1 MYSAAEFD
9 VEFDGK
15 HRLPHKIR
23 HSENS
28 TFSTHFLHKSSSP
41 EDRPPSTN
49 IERMSVK
56 SENFPGEA
64 KKKFFKKIKHIFRLR
79 ILRRMRWRPPF
90 HSKNSP
96 LRVRALRRR
105 RRRRRRRRPRLPNRP
120 RAPHLCFPHVHLLGT
135 F

>member
-1 MYSAAEFD
+1 MYSGAEFD

-15 HRLPHKIR
+15 HRLPHKIREIR

-56 SENFPGEA
+56 SENFPGET
-64 KKKFFKKIKHIFRLR
+64 KKIFPKNKTCILVRNLAQNAMATAVWLIKFANPFILKISLFHDIFLTKPQGPEHG
-79 ILRRMRWRPPF
+79 RP
-90 HSKNSP
+90 
-96 LRVRALRRR
+96 L
-105 RRRRRRRRPRLPNRP
+105 
-120 RAPHLCFPHVHLLGT
+120 
-135 F
+135 